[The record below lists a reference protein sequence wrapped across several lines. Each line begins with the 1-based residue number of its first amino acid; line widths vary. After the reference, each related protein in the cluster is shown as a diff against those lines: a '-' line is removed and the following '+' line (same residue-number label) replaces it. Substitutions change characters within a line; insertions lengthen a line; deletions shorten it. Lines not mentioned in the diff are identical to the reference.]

1 MRCLSKPCL
10 KRTLMTSCPTK
21 GSGFPSS
28 VVTKSVHKCFNV
40 RQNKSHAKGAVAPGG
55 KTHLQWTS
63 MFSSRHVRKRA
74 VCATVPLK
82 RHSDDRLC
90 REHVQ
95 VAMDLRFASKQAT
108 QPTLRARAIEHAA
121 HSCVELVRGDGVRRI
136 LLLVSCHGNVEPV
149 LVSQSHIC
157 SASM

>member
-1 MRCLSKPCL
+1 MSQKDVDDKLPDE
-10 KRTLMTSCPTK
+10 
-21 GSGFPSS
+21 GF
-28 VVTKSVHKCFNV
+28 VVPELGCYKKCTQWFNV
-40 RQNKSHAKGAVAPGG
+40 GQNKSHAKGAVAPGG
-55 KTHLQWTS
+55 ISHLHWTS

-74 VCATVPLK
+74 ACATVPLTG
-82 RHSDDRLC
+82 HNDDRLC
-90 REHVQ
+90 REHVE

-136 LLLVSCHGNVEPV
+136 LLLVSCHGNVERV
-149 LVSQSHIC
+149 LVSQSHVC